1 MGNAPA
7 ILLALRTFQF
17 AVSSVSPG
25 QAFSF
30 QILSQLDSVGF
41 VNGKL
46 ARLHDLLLSGGHRL
60 AANGRLRVDNS
71 RPGREQ

>member
-17 AVSSVSPG
+17 AVSSIPPG
-25 QAFSF
+25 QAFSVQVLCF
-30 QILSQLDSVGF
+30 LDTAGF

-46 ARLHDLLLSGGHRL
+46 ARQLGMLLSGGHRL
-60 AANGRLRVDNS
+60 AAIGRLRVDNS
-71 RPGREQ
+71 RPGRE